1 MSGKGKFIGGLLAGL
16 GLAYLLDPD
25 RGARRRALV
34 RDKAISAGNKVAG
47 DVGGAA
53 ADLRNRMRGT
63 AAEVRARF
71 AGEEVSDEILHERVR
86 SAIGRVVSNAGAV
99 TVTARDGRVTLQGPV
114 LERELDDLL
123 RAVRKV
129 PGVRDVVN
137 ELEVHPGADKV
148 PALQDGASRN

>member
-1 MSGKGKFIGGLLAGL
+1 
-16 GLAYLLDPD
+16 
-25 RGARRRALV
+25 
-34 RDKAISAGNKVAG
+34 
-47 DVGGAA
+47 
-53 ADLRNRMRGT
+53 
-63 AAEVRARF
+63 
-71 AGEEVSDEILHERVR
+71 
-86 SAIGRVVSNAGAV
+86 VSNAGAV